1 MIKHWRWWL
10 TLAAVSFMVGSP
22 NPSMDLDRTATWNE
36 AWSAGLV
43 RVVVVPDLGVMQLD
57 GGRVLGYDVQ
67 LLEWWGRRTGHPI
80 EWQYAA
86 SVHEA
91 LEAVRLG
98 TADVAVGPIPEEG
111 LLELVA
117 TKAVRSFR
125 WVQVGTQSPDRNAA
139 RTPTKKAK
147 KTARKTKAKPKP
159 RIHIPGEFPK
169 PLWLLEADSLNVV
182 PAGPTMF
189 RFARLDTAVWVVP
202 DYMARAW
209 GRRGTRLAKGSFH
222 WAVRPGDTVLLA
234 ELNDLVRGRASRN
247 QRGALAQKPVPRPSD
262 RDSLI
267 SPYDALL
274 VGHSGWD
281 RFTLNALIFAESR
294 FNPSIVSPAGA
305 VGLMQLLPSTANRMN
320 RGPVDLYNPMA
331 NIKVGIRYLRYL
343 DLFWKNRGVPNDQR
357 LPFVMASYNTG
368 PAPVERAMQ
377 RAKRLGYDP
386 TRWFGNVDQVAK
398 GPGGHYARKTRD
410 MAQQYQGYVQSW
422 RRARLRTL
430 DPAQTVVLKTE
441 SK

>member
-111 LLELVA
+111 MLELVA

-147 KTARKTKAKPKP
+147 KSARKTKAKPKP

-189 RFARLDTAVWVVP
+189 RFAGLDTAVWVVP

-320 RGPVDLYNPMA
+320 RGPVDLYNPRA

>member
-1 MIKHWRWWL
+1 MFKHWRWWL
-10 TLAAVSFMVGSP
+10 TLVAVSFMVGSP
-22 NPSMDLDRTATWNE
+22 SPSTDLDRTAVWNDT
-36 AWSAGLV
+36 WSAGVV
-43 RVVVVPDLGVMQLD
+43 RVVVVPDLGVMQLE

-86 SVHEA
+86 SVQEA

-98 TADVAVGPIPEEG
+98 TADVAVGPIPEDG
-111 LLELVA
+111 MLELA
-117 TKAVRSFR
+117 ASKPVRSFR
-125 WVQVGTQSPDRNAA
+125 WTLVG
-139 RTPTKKAK
+139 KKSE
-147 KTARKTKAKPKP
+147 KAKPKP
-159 RIHIPGEFPK
+159 KRSRSNKSARRPKNRPSIRIPGEFPK
-169 PLWLLEADSLNVV
+169 PLWVLEADSLNVV
-182 PAGPTMF
+182 PVAQTMF
-189 RFARLDTAVWVVP
+189 RFARPDTAQWILP

-209 GRRGTRLAKGSFH
+209 GMSGTKLAKGSFH

-234 ELNDLVRGRASRN
+234 ELNDLVRGRSSRN
-247 QRGALAQKPVPRPSD
+247 QRGALANKPIPRPSD

-294 FNPSIVSPAGA
+294 FNPTIVSPAGA
-305 VGLMQLLPSTANRMN
+305 VGLMQLLPSTAYRMN
-320 RGPVDLYNPMA
+320 RGPVDLYHPKS
-331 NIKVGIRYLRYL
+331 NINVGIRYLRYL
-343 DLFWKNRGVPNDQR
+343 DMFWENRGVPDDQR

-368 PAPVERAMQ
+368 PAPVEGAMR
-377 RAKRLGYDP
+377 RAKAKGYDP

-422 RRARLRTL
+422 RRARIRSE
-430 DPAQTVVLKTE
+430 DEPPAEPIKTG

>member
-1 MIKHWRWWL
+1 MFKHWRWWL

-22 NPSMDLDRTATWNE
+22 NPSTELDRTAVWNDT
-36 AWSAGLV
+36 WSAGLV
-43 RVVVVPDLGVMQLD
+43 RVVVVPDLGVMQLE

-67 LLEWWGRRTGHPI
+67 LIEWWGRRTGHPI

-86 SVHEA
+86 SVKEA

-98 TADVAVGPIPEEG
+98 TADVAVGPIPEAG
-111 LLELVA
+111 MLELAA
-117 TKAVRSFR
+117 TEPVRSFR
-125 WVQVGTQSPDRNAA
+125 WTLVGKKPENGTSDAKRSKKKKSA
-139 RTPTKKAK
+139 RRKAV
-147 KTARKTKAKPKP
+147 KPKTS
-159 RIHIPGEFPK
+159 IQIPGDFPK
-169 PLWLLEADSLNVV
+169 PLWVLEADSLNVV
-182 PAGPTMF
+182 PAAQTMF
-189 RFARLDTAVWVVP
+189 RFARLDTAQWIMP

-209 GRRGTRLAKGSFH
+209 GVRGTSMAKGSFH
-222 WAVRPGDTVLLA
+222 WAVRTSDTLLLA

-247 QRGALAQKPVPRPSD
+247 QRGALAKKPIPRPSD

-267 SPYDALL
+267 SPFDALL

-294 FNPSIVSPAGA
+294 FNPGIVSPAGA
-305 VGLMQLLPSTANRMN
+305 VGLMQLLPSTATRMN
-320 RGPVDLYNPMA
+320 RGPVDLYNPKA

-343 DLFWKNRGVPNDQR
+343 DLFWKNRGVPDDQR

-368 PAPVERAMQ
+368 PAPVEGAMR
-377 RAKRLGYDP
+377 RAKAKGYDP
-386 TRWFGNVDQVAK
+386 TRWFGHVDQVAK

-422 RRARLRTL
+422 RRARMRTDL
-430 DPAQTVVLKTE
+430 ALPTDATKTG